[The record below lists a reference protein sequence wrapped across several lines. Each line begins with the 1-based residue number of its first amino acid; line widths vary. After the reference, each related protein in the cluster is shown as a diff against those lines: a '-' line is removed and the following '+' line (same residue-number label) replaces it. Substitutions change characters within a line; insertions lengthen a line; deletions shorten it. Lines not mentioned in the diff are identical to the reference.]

1 VLQHAFYN
9 AVGAFAVVVYLL
21 LVVDKVIYQ
30 FYFELLVAL
39 RFRL

>member
-1 VLQHAFYN
+1 
-9 AVGAFAVVVYLL
+9 VVYLL